1 MLRPALL
8 LLALTA
14 TLLAEPARQ
23 DHAKYAAALK
33 EFRSGKAAPTVT
45 LRDRSAA
52 PEVRRAAVDVVR
64 ERLLDE
70 PAGPLAKEAAA
81 LLGGSDADTARLLLA
96 ALAEAKATSAA
107 DAVTELAAD
116 AASPVRVDAALAL
129 AEIGGARAVPLLAVL
144 AKDEAL
150 TEAVTE
156 ALGKTSGPG
165 VTDAFIAGIR
175 NKDLPAVS
183 RAALIRASVTRN
195 NRAVAAALCETVAE
209 EDLRM
214 ESQKGLLRLAAAADL
229 PALRKAEQAVTN
241 EATKAALG
249 RLIKKLESAK

>member
-8 LLALTA
+8 LLALAAALT
-14 TLLAEPARQ
+14 AEPGRQ

-33 EFRSGKAAPTVT
+33 EFRSGKAAPMAA
-45 LRDRSAA
+45 LRDKASA
-52 PEVRRAAVDVVR
+52 PEIRRAAVDATR

-81 LLGGSDADTARLLLA
+81 LLGEADADTARLLLA
-96 ALAEAKATSAA
+96 ALAEAKVTSAA
-107 DAVTELAAD
+107 DAVAAI
-116 AASPVRVDAALAL
+116 AAKADSPLRVDAALAL
-129 AEIGGARAVPLLAVL
+129 AEIGGARAVPLLATL

-150 TEAVTE
+150 TETATE

-165 VTDAFIAGIR
+165 VTDAFVAGIR
-175 NKDLPAVS
+175 DKGLSAVS
-183 RAALIRASVTRN
+183 RSALIRAAVTRN

-209 EDLRM
+209 EDVRM
-214 ESQKGLLRLAAAADL
+214 ESQKGLLRLATAADL
-229 PALRKAEQAVTN
+229 PALRKAEQAVSN

-249 RLIKKLESAK
+249 RLIKKLETAK